1 MTRNPHIGS
10 SFDNFLDKQGILE
23 ETHLEAIKR
32 VLARQIQEAM
42 SQQGLTRQAM
52 ADRMQTSRSQLDRLL
67 KADAGNVQIDTLV
80 RAAEAVGRK
89 LRVELI

>member
-1 MTRNPHIGS
+1 
-10 SFDNFLDKQGILE
+10 
-23 ETHLEAIKR
+23 
-32 VLARQIQEAM
+32 M